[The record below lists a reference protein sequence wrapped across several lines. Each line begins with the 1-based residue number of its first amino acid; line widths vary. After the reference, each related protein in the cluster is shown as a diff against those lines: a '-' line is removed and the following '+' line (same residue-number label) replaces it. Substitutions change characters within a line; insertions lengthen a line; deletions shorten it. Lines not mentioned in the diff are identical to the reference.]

1 MAASAARTNA
11 LNAFAKIFAETSPRL
26 QSAAHARPSIWLTKL
41 RATKSAVLASVINA
55 MHANPF
61 FEPDRVFN

>member
-26 QSAAHARPSIWLTKL
+26 QSACPPEHLVNEAAGDKIGCPGIRC
-41 RATKSAVLASVINA
+41 
-55 MHANPF
+55 
-61 FEPDRVFN
+61 